1 MTKDEIVRKHKEYL
15 FNCVATYYKDP
26 LVLDHGKGQYLC
38 DVDGKQYL
46 DFLGGIVTISVGH
59 ANEKVT
65 SKIKAQI
72 DRLQHASTLFPSE
85 PIVALAEKMAQ
96 IAPGKL
102 QKSYFTNSGSEA
114 NEVAVLTARMHT
126 GNYDILALRHG
137 YSGHTQLA
145 KSLTGLGTWRKAGIV
160 PFGIIH
166 APGPYCYRCPY
177 GLSYPSCDLHC
188 AKDVEEVIKT
198 STGGVVAGLLA
209 ETIQGLGGV
218 VVPPPG
224 YFKIVANIV
233 RNYGGLIKTST
244 GGAVAGLLAETI
256 QGLGGVVVPPPG
268 YFKIVANIVRN
279 YGGLFISDEVQTGF
293 GRTGKRWF
301 GIEHWEVEPDM
312 MTCAKGMANGV
323 PIGCT
328 ITRQEIADSY
338 KGLTIS
344 TFGGNPVTS
353 VAAKATI
360 DLIEE
365 DRLMD
370 NAETTGKRFREGL
383 DALEEKHA
391 SIGDVRGM
399 GLMLGVELVK
409 DRKTKEPASDLANKV
424 LERARANGLVIGKG
438 GLYADQGTSQRP
450 GQQSPGARP

>member
-26 LVLDHGKGQYLC
+26 LVLDHGKGQYLY
-38 DVDGKQYL
+38 DLDGKQYL

-65 SKIKAQI
+65 SKIKNQI
-72 DRLQHASTLFPSE
+72 DRLQHASTLFPSA
-85 PIVALAEKMAQ
+85 PIVALAEKVAQ

-126 GNYDILALRHG
+126 GNHDVLALRHG
-137 YSGHTQLA
+137 YSGHTQLT

-160 PFGIIH
+160 SSGIVH

-177 GLSYPSCDLHC
+177 GLTYPSCELHC
-188 AKDVEEVIKT
+188 AKDVEEVIRT
-198 STGGVVAGLLA
+198 STGGAIAGLLA

-224 YFKIVANIV
+224 YFKV
-233 RNYGGLIKTST
+233 
-244 GGAVAGLLAETI
+244 
-256 QGLGGVVVPPPG
+256 
-268 YFKIVANIVRN
+268 VANIVRN

-301 GIEHWEVEPDM
+301 GIEHWEVEPDI
-312 MTCAKGMANGV
+312 MTCAKGMANGT

-328 ITRQEIADSY
+328 VTRPEIADSY

-344 TFGGNPVTS
+344 TFGGNPVTC

-370 NAETTGKRFREGL
+370 NAETAGNQFRAGL
-383 DALEEKHA
+383 EALKEKHA
-391 SIGDVRGM
+391 SVGDVRGM
-399 GLMLGVELVK
+399 GLMQGIELVK
-409 DRKTKEPASDLANKV
+409 DRKTKEPAGDLANKV

-438 GLYADQGTSQRP
+438 GLYANVLRMSPPLNIPTSDIDQAVAILDKSLAEAAKG
-450 GQQSPGARP
+450 

>member
-1 MTKDEIVRKHKEYL
+1 MTKDEIVRKHKDYL

-65 SKIKAQI
+65 SKIKAQV

-126 GNYDILALRHG
+126 GNYDVLALRHG

-160 PFGIIH
+160 PFGIVH

-177 GLSYPSCDLHC
+177 GLTYPSCELHC
-188 AKDVEEVIKT
+188 AKDVEEV
-198 STGGVVAGLLA
+198 
-209 ETIQGLGGV
+209 
-218 VVPPPG
+218 
-224 YFKIVANIV
+224 
-233 RNYGGLIKTST
+233 IKTST

-279 YGGLFISDEVQTGF
+279 YGGLFIADEVQTGF

-301 GIEHWEVEPDM
+301 GIEHWEVEPDI

-323 PIGCT
+323 PVGCT
-328 ITRQEIADSY
+328 ITRPEIADSY

-370 NAETTGKRFREGL
+370 HAETAGKRFREGL
-383 DALEEKHA
+383 DALKEKHA

-409 DRKTKEPASDLANKV
+409 DRKTKEPAGDLANKV

-438 GLYADQGTSQRP
+438 GLYANVLRMSPPLNIPAADIDQAVSILDKSLGEAAK
-450 GQQSPGARP
+450 G

>member
-38 DVDGKQYL
+38 DVEGKRYL

-59 ANEKVT
+59 ANERVT

-96 IAPGKL
+96 IAPGRL

-126 GNYDILALRHG
+126 GNYEVLALRHG

-145 KSLTGLGTWRKAGIV
+145 KSLTGLSTWRKSGIV
-160 PFGIIH
+160 PFGIVH

-177 GLSYPSCDLHC
+177 GLTYPSCDLHC
-188 AKDVEEVIKT
+188 AKDLEEV
-198 STGGVVAGLLA
+198 
-209 ETIQGLGGV
+209 
-218 VVPPPG
+218 
-224 YFKIVANIV
+224 
-233 RNYGGLIKTST
+233 IKTST

-279 YGGLFISDEVQTGF
+279 YGGLFIADEVQAGF

-344 TFGGNPVTS
+344 TFGGNPVTC

-370 NAETTGKRFREGL
+370 NAETAGKRLREGL
-383 DALEEKHA
+383 EDLKDKHA

-399 GLMLGVELVK
+399 GLMVGVELVK
-409 DRKTKEPASDLANKV
+409 DRKTKEPAGDLATKV

-438 GLYADQGTSQRP
+438 GLYANVLRMSPPLNISAGDVDQAVAILDKSLAEAAKG
-450 GQQSPGARP
+450 

>member
-1 MTKDEIVRKHKEYL
+1 MTRDEIVRKHKEYL
-15 FNCVATYYKDP
+15 FNCVTTYYKDP
-26 LVLDHGKGQYLC
+26 LVIDHAKGQYVC
-38 DVDGKQYL
+38 DVEGRQYL

-59 ANEKVT
+59 SNEKVT
-65 SKIKAQI
+65 AKIKQQI
-72 DRLQHASTLFPSE
+72 DRVQHTSTLFPTE
-85 PIVALAEKMAQ
+85 AIVALAEKMAE

-126 GNYDILALRHG
+126 GNYDVIALRHG
-137 YSGHTQLA
+137 YSGHTQLT
-145 KSLTGLGTWRKAGIV
+145 KSLTGLHTWRKAGVV
-160 PFGIIH
+160 PFGIVH

-177 GLSYPSCDLHC
+177 GLTYPSCELHC
-188 AKDVEEVIKT
+188 AKDVEDVI
-198 STGGVVAGLLA
+198 
-209 ETIQGLGGV
+209 
-218 VVPPPG
+218 
-224 YFKIVANIV
+224 
-233 RNYGGLIKTST
+233 RTST

-279 YGGLFISDEVQTGF
+279 YGGLFISDEVQAGF

-301 GIEHWEVEPDM
+301 GIEHWEVEPDI

-328 ITRQEIADSY
+328 ITRPEIADSY

-344 TFGGNPVTS
+344 TFGGNPVTC

-370 NAETTGKRFREGL
+370 NAETTGKQFREGL
-383 DALEEKHA
+383 EALKEKHPA
-391 SIGDVRGM
+391 IGDVRGM
-399 GLMLGVELVK
+399 GLMQGVELVK
-409 DRKTKEPASDLANKV
+409 DRKTKEPAPDLTNRV
-424 LERARANGLVIGKG
+424 LERTRANGLIVGKG
-438 GLYADQGTSQRP
+438 GLYANVVRMSPPLNIPKADIDQALGILDKGLTE
-450 GQQSPGARP
+450 ATKA

>member
-1 MTKDEIVRKHKEYL
+1 MTRDEIIRKHKEYL

-38 DVDGKQYL
+38 DVDGSRYL

-59 ANEKVT
+59 VNEKVN

-145 KSLTGLGTWRKAGIV
+145 KSLTGLSTWRKAGIV
-160 PFGIIH
+160 PFGVIQ

-177 GLSYPSCDLHC
+177 GLTYPSCELHC

-198 STGGVVAGLLA
+198 STGG
-209 ETIQGLGGV
+209 
-218 VVPPPG
+218 
-224 YFKIVANIV
+224 
-233 RNYGGLIKTST
+233 
-244 GGAVAGLLAETI
+244 AVAGMLAETI

-279 YGGLFISDEVQTGF
+279 YGGLFIADEVQAGF

-323 PIGCT
+323 PVGCT
-328 ITRQEIADSY
+328 ITRPEIADSF

-344 TFGGNPVTS
+344 TFGGNPVTC

-370 NAETTGKRFREGL
+370 NAETAGKRFREGL
-383 DALEEKHA
+383 EALKEKHA

-399 GLMLGVELVK
+399 GLMVGVELVK
-409 DRKTKEPASDLANKV
+409 DRKTKEPAADLANKV
-424 LERARANGLVIGKG
+424 LERTRANGLVIGKG
-438 GLYADQGTSQRP
+438 GLYANVLRMSPPLNIPTADIDQAVAILDKSLQE
-450 GQQSPGARP
+450 AAKA